1 MIIRSKK
8 KKKTVSKIVTITVF
22 IAIITAAYL
31 TGRLMPRGLADKY
44 SSEVFPFLSSL
55 PQKISALTDVSLTE
69 ITVVVLGCLALP
81 LFLVWLVLLV
91 KKALT
96 RGAGKFL
103 YKSFRN
109 VLAVAMVVLIIF
121 EMMHGINYRRTPA
134 RTLMGLGQTKISF
147 EDYCEAF
154 EWSYREMVKA
164 RKELKEDENGVAQLS
179 TDFEET
185 ARYASDVI
193 DTFCASYGIAKYKC
207 YTRPKSVRLSHYWS
221 YTYIVGMYN
230 PAYGEAN
237 VNTDY
242 MDATTIPST
251 ICHELCHTKG
261 FANETDCNLV
271 GALACLTSDRADF
284 RYCGYYTVFISLLGQ
299 IENLK
304 KTKGFKYD
312 YKVKDDEIRPVA
324 RDTQAANDYWKKI
337 DKEVEDIQK
346 RFGINITEKAN
357 DANNKF
363 LQSNGEKE
371 GTDTYNVP
379 ENVYVDFYIKYVS
392 SGSHGNA

>member
-22 IAIITAAYL
+22 VAVIAAAYL
-31 TGRLMPRGLADKY
+31 TGRLMPRDLADKY

-55 PQKISALTDVSLTE
+55 PQKISALTDVSITE

-81 LFLVWLVLLV
+81 VLIVWLVLLV
-91 KKALT
+91 KKAMT
-96 RGAGKFL
+96 RGVGKFL

-109 VLAVAMVVLIIF
+109 ILAVAMVVLIIF

-147 EDYCEAF
+147 EDYCAAF
-154 EWSYREMVKA
+154 EWAYDGMVKA

-185 ARYASDVI
+185 ARYASEII

-271 GALACLTSDRADF
+271 GALACLTSERADF
-284 RYCGYYTVFISLLGQ
+284 RYCGYYTVFISLLNQ

-304 KTKGFKYD
+304 KTKGFKYE
-312 YKVKDDEIRPVA
+312 YKVKNDEIRPVA

-337 DKEVEDIQK
+337 DKEVDDIQK
-346 RFGINITEKAN
+346 RFGINITEQASE
-357 DANNKF
+357 ANNKF

-379 ENVYVDFYIKYVS
+379 ENVYVDFYLKYVA

>member
-22 IAIITAAYL
+22 IAVITAAYL

-164 RKELKEDENGVAQLS
+164 RKELKEDENGVAQLY

-185 ARYASDVI
+185 ARYASEVI

-271 GALACLTSDRADF
+271 GALACMTSDRADF

-357 DANNKF
+357 EANNKF

-379 ENVYVDFYIKYVS
+379 ENVYVDFYLKYVA

>member
-8 KKKTVSKIVTITVF
+8 KKKTVSKIVTIAVFVTV
-22 IAIITAAYL
+22 IAAAYL
-31 TGRLMPRGLADKY
+31 TGRLLPRDVADKY
-44 SSEVFPFLSSL
+44 SSEIFPLLSSV
-55 PQKISALTDVSLTE
+55 PQKISALTDFSLTE

-81 LFLVWLVLLV
+81 LFIVWLVFLI
-91 KKALT
+91 KKAMT
-96 RGAGKFL
+96 RGVGKYL
-103 YKSFRN
+103 YKSARN
-109 VLAVAMVVLIIF
+109 VLVVSMVLLIIF
-121 EMMHGINYRRTPA
+121 ELMHGFNYRRTSA

-147 EDYCEAF
+147 EDYCAAF
-154 EWSYREMVKA
+154 EWAYDGMVKA
-164 RKELKEDENGVAQLS
+164 RKELSEDENGVAQLS
-179 TDFEET
+179 TGFEET
-185 ARYASDVI
+185 ARYAAEVT
-193 DTFCASYGIAKYKC
+193 DTFCASYGVCKYRC

-221 YTYIVGMYN
+221 YTYIIGMYN

-237 VNTDY
+237 INTDY
-242 MDATTIPST
+242 IDAISTPST

-271 GALACLTSDRADF
+271 GALACITSERADF

-312 YKVKDDEIRPVA
+312 YKVKNEEIRAVA
-324 RDTQAANDYWKKI
+324 RDIQASNDYWKKI
-337 DKEVEDIQK
+337 DKEVDDIQK
-346 RFGINITEKAN
+346 RFGINITEQAN
-357 DANNKF
+357 EANNKF

-379 ENVYVDFYIKYVS
+379 ENVYVDFYLKYVS
-392 SGSHGNA
+392 SGSNANA

>member
-242 MDATTIPST
+242 LDATTIPST